1 MVTYAS
7 PRPALQ
13 RKKLEKSTSSILTK
27 KLTNKTNGIEYY
39 TFSFTRI

>member
-1 MVTYAS
+1 MVTCAS

-13 RKKLEKSTSSILTK
+13 KKETRKTTSSILTK
-27 KLTNKTNGIEYY
+27 IYKTNGIEYY